1 MGYTYDR
8 VIEEFRDEWSF
19 VVRVCKRGTFLF
31 SMVFFEFIL
40 VGGGMV
46 SGGVSER
53 GCCVLLNRIYSF
65 NFIL

>member
-19 VVRVCKRGTFLF
+19 FVRVCERGTFLF
-31 SMVFFEFIL
+31 SMVFFDFIL
-40 VGGGMV
+40 VEGGRA

-53 GCCVLLNRIYSF
+53 CCCV
-65 NFIL
+65 